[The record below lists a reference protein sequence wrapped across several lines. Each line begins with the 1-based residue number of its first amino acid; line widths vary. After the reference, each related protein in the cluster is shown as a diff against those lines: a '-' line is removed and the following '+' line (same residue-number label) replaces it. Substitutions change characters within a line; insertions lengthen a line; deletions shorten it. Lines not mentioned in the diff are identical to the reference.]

1 MHKKKKYPS
10 NVLSQVTISGH
21 RYFPIRMDQHIDT
34 TIVFLIVRM
43 LFHKRLDKDAWKYTQ
58 NPSFEK
64 IKKVFSKRSQNV
76 LLLHLKIYHHYRNI
90 FATVA
95 IFDISTKPNRSRS
108 FSYSSRF
115 SLFSS
120 DSTGGRNIY
129 DRNTEVKDRTRSKIS
144 HASVI
149 DDDSKQKMGQI
160 RRDVAWFLSRKKVR
174 NNI

>member
-1 MHKKKKYPS
+1 MHKKKKNTHQTFYHKS
-10 NVLSQVTISGH
+10 
-21 RYFPIRMDQHIDT
+21 RYRGIDIFQYRMDQHIDT

-76 LLLHLKIYHHYRNI
+76 LLLHLKIYRHYRNI
-90 FATVA
+90 FPTVA

-120 DSTGGRNIY
+120 DSTGGGNIY

-149 DDDSKQKMGQI
+149 DDDSK
-160 RRDVAWFLSRKKVR
+160 
-174 NNI
+174 

>member
-1 MHKKKKYPS
+1 MHKKKKKYPS

-21 RYFPIRMDQHIDT
+21 RYFPISDGPTYRYHD
-34 TIVFLIVRM
+34 
-43 LFHKRLDKDAWKYTQ
+43 RLPYCQNAFSQASRQRCLEIYTK
-58 NPSFEK
+58 PSFEK

-76 LLLHLKIYHHYRNI
+76 LLLHLKIYRHYRNI
-90 FATVA
+90 FPTVA

-120 DSTGGRNIY
+120 DSTGGGNIY

-144 HASVI
+144 YASVI
-149 DDDSKQKMGQI
+149 DDDSK
-160 RRDVAWFLSRKKVR
+160 
-174 NNI
+174 